1 MQAASSSTYRNPCFS
16 QQLDCETEA
25 EASTMVGGGIDGV

>member
-1 MQAASSSTYRNPCFS
+1 MEAASASTHKNPCFS
-16 QQLDCETEA
+16 QQLDFETEA